1 MKSKA
6 LLLATALFTAGAA
19 QATCYSVY
27 KADGTLLQESSTPPV
42 NLALQIG
49 DTVPEK
55 FGPGA
60 TLTVSDHSV
69 YCKDKRESGDMR
81 KSLAEAL
88 LEDPEKETEKARFV
102 IKRSPPAEGE
112 TSTAAR

>member
-1 MKSKA
+1 MNSKA
-6 LLLATALFTAGAA
+6 WVIAAALLSAGMA

-27 KADGTLLQESSTPPV
+27 KADGTLIQESSTTPV

-60 TLTVSDHSV
+60 TMTVSDHGV
-69 YCKDKRESGDMR
+69 YCKDQRDTLAVR
-81 KSLAEAL
+81 KSLAEAVRA
-88 LEDPEKETEKARFV
+88 ETEKAQQV
-102 IKRSPPAEGE
+102 AGAKQ
-112 TSTAAR
+112 AAAVKTESASAR